1 MRTGTPHARSSRPR
15 PGSTRAA
22 ARRAPRRGRRAR
34 AGRCRATR
42 RRRRRRRRRPPPRR
56 AVELPDADRGGV
68 GLCVLG
74 DVRQRLADDEVG
86 GELDLLRQAAGS
98 SQSTV
103 VGSGARVA
111 SASSAARSPCSS
123 TAGWMPRASSR
134 SSESE
139 WASSSLAVVTSSCA
153 DGSSPTRF
161 WSSRSCSAIPTRR
174 CCAPSC
180 RLRSSRRRSASPA
193 ATIRSREALISA
205 SWAPVSASRR
215 CVVDR
220 DRGRRRDRLDQ
231 LGIVVER
238 RVVDE
243 RAERAAVALD
253 AGHRSLAAGL
263 HHHRRAVG
271 ADVAAGVRA
280 PVGDREIGI
289 AERAGECGA
298 QLVRA
303 RAAELRNRSA
313 SAAARQAGAQLPHQE
328 RDRHRQQRQ
337 RGHPQQRLRA
347 LPGHEVVGEQRAEHE
362 HRERAGD
369 AGQQRPPPR
378 RRGPPPADRDH
389 RHRRGQRREQQG
401 ALRAV
406 EYVRDV
412 LVGERQQQ
420 VVALELGEQQPDD
433 LQQHERHGV
442 GDQQPWFDARAHPTA
457 REQGQ
462 QQRHVEEDPHVDQ
475 EVPGGEGERAVDLA
489 QQRRDEEREA
499 GRGHQHARVAVR
511 ALVPGEQPGD
521 RERPADEPED
531 DVDAGDRHLG
541 VDHQRAEHEH
551 FADQRDGQQDGEED
565 EAVAVDLDGRPRGDR
580 GLAVPCHSERRSQD
594 QSRLLTGP
602 WLRRL

>member
-1 MRTGTPHARSSRPR
+1 MGQLVAGGRDELL
-15 PGSTRAA
+15 
-22 ARRAPRRGRRAR
+22 RGRVVPDAVLEQPQLQRDPDQALLRAVVQV
-34 AGRCRATR
+34 ALE
-42 RRRRRRRRRPPPRR
+42 PPPLGVAGGDDPLARGL
-56 AVELPDADRGGV
+56 ELGQLRL
-68 GLCVLG
+68 GL
-74 DVRQRLADDEVG
+74 
-86 GELDLLRQAAGS
+86 GEQ
-98 SQSTV
+98 
-103 VGSGARVA
+103 
-111 SASSAARSPCSS
+111 
-123 TAGWMPRASSR
+123 PR
-134 SSESE
+134 
-139 WASSSLAVVTSSCA
+139 
-153 DGSSPTRF
+153 
-161 WSSRSCSAIPTRR
+161 
-174 CCAPSC
+174 
-180 RLRSSRRRSASPA
+180 
-193 ATIRSREALISA
+193 
-205 SWAPVSASRR
+205 
-215 CVVDR
+215 VVDR

-280 PVGDREIGI
+280 PVDDREIGI

-303 RAAELRNRSA
+303 RAADAAEQVGER
-313 SAAARQAGAQLPHQE
+313 AARQAGAQLPHQE
-328 RDRHRQQRQ
+328 RDRHRQQRNAVTHSS
-337 RGHPQQRLRA
+337 GS
-347 LPGHEVVGEQRAEHE
+347 
-362 HRERAGD
+362 ERSPVTRSLASSAPNMSSVNAPAMLGSS
-369 AGQQRPPPR
+369 AR
-378 RRGPPPADRDH
+378 RRGVEARHQRTAITDH
-389 RHRRGQRREQQG
+389 GRGQRREQQG

-406 EYVRDV
+406 EHVRDV

-442 GDQQPWFDARAHPTA
+442 GDQQPWFDARAHATA

-475 EVPGGEGERAVDLA
+475 EVPDGEGERAVDLA

-531 DVDAGDRHLG
+531 DVDAGDRHVG

-551 FADQRDGQQDGEED
+551 LADQREGQQDGEED

-602 WLRRL
+602 WLRATLTRFSAPGHPRNAVSRDTGGPGGEREVPALTAHPRRSRARNPAAAPASRAAATAARTASPPASTPLASGSFPS